1 MWFRFTSYLN
11 FLAKSNN
18 QHGVHSPFVFQY
30 VTKCL
35 YSRKRLH
42 KNKSINTL
50 LKTIGYFGF
59 EIVSIKNNVET
70 TELVKQTF
78 PKVRFDE
85 NPVDIL
91 FVDEI
96 DVLLF
101 QKIYSEGKLHNDSL
115 ILIDSMYKNKETL
128 DQWKYLIAL
137 PEITVSI
144 DMYHCGLISIRREQV
159 KEHFTIRI

>member
-11 FLAKSNN
+11 FLAKSTN
-18 QHGVHSPFVFQY
+18 QHGVHSPFVFLY

-35 YSRKRLH
+35 YSKKRLH
-42 KNKSINTL
+42 KNKSINVL

-59 EIVSIKNNVET
+59 QNISIENN
-70 TELVKQTF
+70 TEVKEVVKHTF
-78 PKVRFDE
+78 PNTQFEANLIDL
-85 NPVDIL
+85 L
-91 FVDEI
+91 FVDEM

-101 QKIYSEGKLHNDSL
+101 QKIYSEGKLHNDSI
-115 ILIDSMYKNKETL
+115 ILIDSMYKNKEAL
-128 DQWKYLIAL
+128 DQWKHLIAL

>member
-1 MWFRFTSYLN
+1 MWFRFVSYLK
-11 FLAKSNN
+11 FLAKSTN

-35 YSRKRLH
+35 YSRKKLH
-42 KNKSINTL
+42 GKKSINVL

-59 EIVSIKNNVET
+59 ETVGIKNNGGAK
-70 TELVKQTF
+70 ELVKQIF

-85 NPVDIL
+85 NPLDLL
-91 FVDEI
+91 FVDEM
-96 DVLLF
+96 DMTFF
-101 QKIYSEGKLHNDSL
+101 QKICSEGKLHNDSL
-115 ILIDSMYKNKETL
+115 ILIDSIHDDQKNLE
-128 DQWKYLIAL
+128 QWNRLIAL